1 MCEDVPAERSEEGT
15 GKLEDEADDEDDMH
29 EEGRRASR
37 DVPGTCTRMAQ
48 SIMKPE
54 YNAMRKSA
62 ESEDGQNA
70 EDGGV
75 AEKDRTSRR
84 AGSRLSEAPR

>member
-15 GKLEDEADDEDDMH
+15 GKLEDEAGDEDGMH

-37 DVPGTCTRMAQ
+37 DVPGTGRAQ

-54 YNAMRKSA
+54 
-62 ESEDGQNA
+62 
-70 EDGGV
+70 
-75 AEKDRTSRR
+75 
-84 AGSRLSEAPR
+84 